1 MTRHKVVYDNYAVIN
16 DYTCDIDKP
25 SDVELF
31 EKIIKLEVCE
41 NE

>member
-31 EKIIKLEVCE
+31 EKIIKAED
-41 NE
+41 